1 MCSPFSLKDIV
12 EAGAG
17 TSSTAPQVSRMYYP
31 APRGST
37 AAISINSEND
47 EAY

>member
-1 MCSPFSLKDIV
+1 MFSPFSLEDV
-12 EAGAG
+12 VQSGAG
-17 TSSTAPQVSRMYYP
+17 TSSRAPEVSHMCYP
-31 APRGST
+31 APHGST